1 MKDTIETLADLH
13 RAFDAA
19 DAVDTLPPVHPGEIL
34 RTEFMEPFGLSTG
47 AVARALGLPRSRIER
62 IVKREIGISTD
73 TALRLARL
81 FRTSHQFWLNL
92 QSQFESAT
100 LLPRIGDELARITP
114 VPEAA

>member
-47 AVARALGLPRSRIER
+47 AVARALGLPLLGDLRPEPGLDVSLERGDPPGLRARSR
-62 IVKREIGISTD
+62 ST
-73 TALRLARL
+73 
-81 FRTSHQFWLNL
+81 SP
-92 QSQFESAT
+92 SESGMAG
-100 LLPRIGDELARITP
+100 RRCSWCR
-114 VPEAA
+114 